1 MKRLNV
7 KMAIVA
13 VATLCCVAALAATS
27 VTFPS
32 AGGDL
37 SSDAAWGGSKPASD
51 DLVTI
56 ASNGTY
62 TAASSDLAY
71 GSLSVAATNVT
82 FDFSATPSRRVVF
95 DGSVENALTVN
106 KAKSQT
112 FFKGGEWTVADG
124 KTCNFYCGTGAYATR
139 VHDHDV
145 FLDSCVWTNLNR
157 AYMGQGESR
166 CRMIMDNAS
175 RIYAKQ
181 CFVGNGSLTG
191 NQLFVFGGSAMHL
204 SDSANPF
211 YSDNSSAPSSDTGK
225 IVVSGM
231 GSLISAPSGIFQVGN
246 THPDIHLYVTNKA
259 SLVAGQFMVGRTAA
273 TAVRCRALVADGA
286 SLTANT
292 SIQVMGTDASMVISN
307 ATLSVTSTATDALTV
322 GQSGCEGQSF
332 VLSGGDA
339 AFAFSP
345 NNWCDVFAAKARNAE
360 FRIEDGAA
368 WDVPNAVRF
377 AVNAT
382 NCVFRIDCGGEFSLN
397 DGLNTMEFGPGSSSA
412 AAVLSVSNRIE
423 VCDGGKLRLK
433 ELRLDGIGNSLVV
446 SNASVAYAGSE
457 TGHFYIGYRG
467 PKWSVGVNPTN
478 CAFVLRGK
486 TAKVDAPKAEI
497 NLYHGA
503 TLRIEVPEDGYA
515 NGFVPLDIRS
525 ITSDGNG
532 NKIEIECADF
542 AAKTGGRLTLATVS
556 YNTGLT
562 FPNTVAMLEAVTN
575 TLPKDCTLTWTDKKL
590 VLKSPRK
597 TGTLLIVR

>member
-1 MKRLNV
+1 MKLLNQ
-7 KMAIVA
+7 KVA
-13 VATLCCVAALAATS
+13 MIAVAALCCAEAWAATS

-37 SSDAAWGGSKPASD
+37 SSNAAWGGSKPASD

-71 GSLSVAATNVT
+71 GSLSVAATNVM

-112 FFKGGEWTVADG
+112 FFKGGEWAVADG

-191 NQLFVFGGSAMHL
+191 NQLFVFGGSTMHL

-211 YSDNSSAPSSDTGK
+211 YSDNGNSAPSSDTGK

-259 SLVAGQFMVGRTAA
+259 SFVAGQFMVGRTA

-292 SIQVMGTDASMVISN
+292 SIQVMGTDSGLVVSN
-307 ATLSVTSTATDALTV
+307 AILTMTDTSRDALKI
-322 GQSGCEGQSF
+322 GASGREGQSF
-332 VLSGGDA
+332 VLSGRTSEMR
-339 AFAFSP
+339 FSP
-345 NNWCDVFAAKARNAE
+345 VAWCDVFASKSKNAE
-360 FRIEDGAA
+360 FRIDDGAA
-368 WDVPNAVRF
+368 WNAPNSVRF
-377 AVNAT
+377 AADAT
-382 NCVFRIDCGGEFSLN
+382 NCVFRIDRGGEFSLN
-397 DGLNTMEFGPGSSSA
+397 DGLNTMEFGPGSSGTTPTP
-412 AAVLSVSNRIE
+412 SVSNRIE
-423 VCDGGKLRLK
+423 VCDGGKLRIG
-433 ELRLDGIGNSLVV
+433 ELRLSGTGNSLVV
-446 SNASVAYAGSE
+446 SNASVLSSSE
-457 TGHFYIGYRG
+457 SASYFYIGYRYF
-467 PKWSVGVNPTN
+467 KWAEGVSSTN
-478 CAFVLRGK
+478 CSVVLHGK
-486 TAKVDAPKAEI
+486 TAKINSPKIIVDLM
-497 NLYHGA
+497 NGA
-503 TLRIEVPEDGYA
+503 TLRIEVPEEGYDA
-515 NGFVPLDIRS
+515 GFVPLDIYS
-525 ITSDGNG
+525 IASDGKG
-532 NKIEIECADF
+532 NKIEIDCEKF
-542 AAKTGGRLTLATVS
+542 VEKTGGKLTLATVS
-556 YNTGLT
+556 YNKGLT
-562 FPNTVAMLEAVTN
+562 DANTVAMLEAVTN

-597 TGTLLIVR
+597 TGTLLIVW

>member
-1 MKRLNV
+1 MKRFNQ
-7 KMAIVA
+7 KIAMIA
-13 VATLCCVAALAATS
+13 VAALCCVEARAATS

-71 GSLSVAATNVT
+71 GSLSVVATNVT

-112 FFKGGEWTVADG
+112 FFKGGEWAVADG
-124 KTCNFYCGTGAYATR
+124 KNCKFCCGTGAYATR

-157 AYMGQGESR
+157 VYIGQGESR

-175 RIYAKQ
+175 RIYAGQ
-181 CFVGNGSLTG
+181 CFVVNGSLTG

-204 SDSANPF
+204 SDSSNPF
-211 YSDNSSAPSSDTGK
+211 YSDNGNAPSSDTGK

-231 GSLISAPSGIFQVGN
+231 GSLISAPTGIFQIGN
-246 THPDIHLYVTNKA
+246 SHPDIQLYVTNKA
-259 SLVAGQFMVGRTAA
+259 SLAAGQFMVGRTA
-273 TAVRCRALVADGA
+273 TAVRCRAFVADGA

-292 SIQVMGTDASMVISN
+292 SIQVMGTDASMVVSN
-307 ATLSVTSTATDALTV
+307 ATLTVTAAATDALTV
-322 GQSGCEGQSF
+322 GYGGCNGQSF
-332 VLSGGDA
+332 VLSGGDTTLG
-339 AFAFSP
+339 FSP
-345 NNWCDVFAAKARNAE
+345 NNWCDVFAAKAQSAE
-360 FRIEDGAA
+360 FRIENGAA
-368 WDVPNAVRF
+368 WNAPNPVRF

-382 NCVFRIDCGGEFSLN
+382 NCVFRIDRGGEFSLN
-397 DGLNTMEFGPGSSSA
+397 DGLTTMEFGPGSSSA
-412 AAVLSVSNRIE
+412 TAVLSVSNRIE

-446 SNASVAYAGSE
+446 SNASVVYKGSD
-457 TGHFYIGYRG
+457 TGNLRIGYKG
-467 PKWSVGVNPTN
+467 PKWSAEVFPTN

-486 TAKVDAPKAEI
+486 TAKVDAQKAEI
-497 NLYHGA
+497 NLFHGS

-532 NKIEIECADF
+532 NKIEIDCEKF
-542 AAKTGGRLTLATVS
+542 AEKTGGKLTLATVS

-562 FPNTVAMLEAVTN
+562 FANTVAMLEETARN
-575 TLPKDCTLTWTDKKL
+575 LPEGCTLTWADKKL

-597 TGTLLIVR
+597 TGILLIVW